1 MEHLIVLLAL
11 LPALGPGDGA
21 QDLSGFTTAEAA
33 SAAASDLYPPPE
45 MPDPLTEDGR
55 LVLSVLADRFGPE
68 PANQVRIEQR
78 ITIRI
83 APRAGPPPPPLRPF
97 MMDQLD
103 RSRPDRSRISER
115 HAGKCLPIAGIAGV
129 QVGRDNRLM
138 ALLRDRRVIS
148 LGLEK
153 GCRAQDFYSG
163 FYVERS
169 TDGQLCVE
177 RDRLQSRSGAN
188 CALTRL
194 RQLVEE

>member
-1 MEHLIVLLAL
+1 MEHLVVLLAL
-11 LPALGPGDGA
+11 LPALGPVDASQDFPAPSASEVGSAVGA
-21 QDLSGFTTAEAA
+21 E
-33 SAAASDLYPPPE
+33 LYPPPE
-45 MPDPLTEDGR
+45 VPEPMTEDGR
-55 LVLSVLADRFGPE
+55 MVLSIVSEGFRPQAE
-68 PANQVRIEQR
+68 NQVRIEQR

-83 APRAGPPPPPLRPF
+83 APRAGPPPPPFRPF
-97 MMDQLD
+97 MMDQPD
-103 RSRPDRSRISER
+103 RPDRPRISER

-138 ALLRDRRVIS
+138 LYLRDRRVIS

-169 TDGQLCVE
+169 QDGQLCVD

>member
-11 LPALGPGDGA
+11 LPTLGPIDGP
-21 QDLSGFTTAEAA
+21 QDVPGFPIGEVGAVAGAE
-33 SAAASDLYPPPE
+33 LYPPPE
-45 MPDPLTEDGR
+45 VPEPLTDEGR
-55 LVLSVLADRFGPE
+55 LVLSVLTEGFRP
-68 PANQVRIEQR
+68 PAENQVRIEQR

-83 APRAGPPPPPLRPF
+83 APRAGPPPPPFRPV
-97 MMDQLD
+97 MMDQ
-103 RSRPDRSRISER
+103 PDRPRISER

-138 ALLRDRRVIS
+138 ISLRDRRVIS

-169 TDGQLCVE
+169 TDGQLCVD

-188 CALTRL
+188 CGLTRL

>member
-1 MEHLIVLLAL
+1 MEHLVVLLAL
-11 LPALGPGDGA
+11 LPTFGPMDGP
-21 QDLSGFTTAEAA
+21 QDMPGFAIADMGAA
-33 SAAASDLYPPPE
+33 VGTELYPPPE
-45 MPDPLTEDGR
+45 IPEPLTDEGQ
-55 LVLSVLADRFGPE
+55 LVLSLVTQGFRPPTE
-68 PANQVRIEQR
+68 NQVRIEQR

-83 APRAGPPPPPLRPF
+83 APRAGPPPPPFRPF
-97 MMDQLD
+97 MMDQ
-103 RSRPDRSRISER
+103 PDRPRISER

-138 ALLRDRRVIS
+138 ISLRDRRVIS

-169 TDGQLCVE
+169 SDGQLCVD

>member
-1 MEHLIVLLAL
+1 MEHLVVLLAL
-11 LPALGPGDGA
+11 LPTLGPLDAA
-21 QDLSGFTTAEAA
+21 QDRPEGGGGEVAA
-33 SAAASDLYPPPE
+33 GIGSELYPPPE
-45 MPDPLTEDGR
+45 MPEPLTEDGR
-55 LVLSVLADRFGPE
+55 LVLSVATQGFRP
-68 PANQVRIEQR
+68 PAENQVRIEQR

-97 MMDQLD
+97 MMDL
-103 RSRPDRSRISER
+103 PDRPRISER
-115 HAGKCLPIAGIAGV
+115 HAGKCLPISGIAGV

-138 ALLRDRRVIS
+138 AYLRDRRVIS

-153 GCRAQDFYSG
+153 GCRARDFYSG
-163 FYVERS
+163 FYVERNA
-169 TDGQLCVE
+169 DGQLCVD

>member
-1 MEHLIVLLAL
+1 MEHLVVLLAL
-11 LPALGPGDGA
+11 LPALGPLDAPQGPA
-21 QDLSGFTTAEAA
+21 AFPAVEAP
-33 SAAASDLYPPPE
+33 SELYPPPE
-45 MPDPLTEDGR
+45 APEPLTDDAR
-55 LVLSVLADRFGPE
+55 LVLSVVTQGFRPE
-68 PANQVRIEQR
+68 SANQVRIEQR

-83 APRAGPPPPPLRPF
+83 APRAGPPPAPMRPF
-97 MMDQLD
+97 MMDM
-103 RSRPDRSRISER
+103 PDRPRIAER
-115 HAGKCLPIAGIAGV
+115 HAGKCLPISGIAGV

-138 ALLRDRRVIS
+138 AFLRDRRVIS

-169 TDGQLCVE
+169 SDGQLCVD

>member
-1 MEHLIVLLAL
+1 MEHLVVLLAL
-11 LPALGPGDGA
+11 LPALGPADA
-21 QDLSGFTTAEAA
+21 SQEAA
-33 SAAASDLYPPPE
+33 GPAVIQEGGIVGAELYPPPE
-45 MPDPLTEDGR
+45 TPEPMTQDGR
-55 LVLSVLADRFGPE
+55 MVLSIVSEGFRP
-68 PANQVRIEQR
+68 PAEHQVRIEQR

-83 APRAGPPPPPLRPF
+83 APRAGPPPPPFRPF
-97 MMDQLD
+97 MMDQ
-103 RSRPDRSRISER
+103 PDRPRISER

-138 ALLRDRRVIS
+138 LSLRDRRVIS

-153 GCRAQDFYSG
+153 GCRARDFYSG

-169 TDGQLCVE
+169 PDGQICVD

>member
-1 MEHLIVLLAL
+1 MEHLVVLLAL
-11 LPALGPGDGA
+11 LPTLGSLDALQDRPGAVVGEVEATIGA
-21 QDLSGFTTAEAA
+21 E
-33 SAAASDLYPPPE
+33 LYPPPE
-45 MPDPLTEDGR
+45 VPEPLTEDGR
-55 LVLSVLADRFGPE
+55 IVLSVVTEGFRPRAE
-68 PANQVRIEQR
+68 NQVRIEQR

-83 APRAGPPPPPLRPF
+83 SPRAGPPPPPLRPF
-97 MMDQLD
+97 MMDL
-103 RSRPDRSRISER
+103 PDRPRISER
-115 HAGKCLPIAGIAGV
+115 HAGKCLPISSIAGV
-129 QVGRDNRLM
+129 QVGRDNRQM
-138 ALLRDRRVIS
+138 AYLRDRRVIS

-169 TDGQLCVE
+169 ADGQLCVD

>member
-11 LPALGPGDGA
+11 LPGLGPLDASQDVARPPVSEVGGA
-21 QDLSGFTTAEAA
+21 VGSE
-33 SAAASDLYPPPE
+33 LYPPPE
-45 MPDPLTEDGR
+45 MPEPMTDDGQM
-55 LVLSVLADRFGPE
+55 VLSIVSDAFRP
-68 PANQVRIEQR
+68 PAENQVRIEQR
-78 ITIRI
+78 ITVRI
-83 APRAGPPPPPLRPF
+83 APRAGPPPPPFRPF

-103 RSRPDRSRISER
+103 RHDRPRISER

-138 ALLRDRRVIS
+138 LSLRDRRIIS

-169 TDGQLCVE
+169 ADGQLCVD

>member
-1 MEHLIVLLAL
+1 MEHLVVLLAL
-11 LPALGPGDGA
+11 LPVLGPVDA
-21 QDLSGFTTAEAA
+21 PQDLPGVSLGEAGAVVGAE
-33 SAAASDLYPPPE
+33 LYPPPE
-45 MPDPLTEDGR
+45 APEPLIEDGR
-55 LVLSVLADRFGPE
+55 LVLSVVTEGFRP
-68 PANQVRIEQR
+68 PAENQVRIEQR

-83 APRAGPPPPPLRPF
+83 APRAGPPPPPFRPF
-97 MMDQLD
+97 MMDQ
-103 RSRPDRSRISER
+103 PDRPRISER
-115 HAGKCLPIAGIAGV
+115 HAGKCLPISGIAGV

-138 ALLRDRRVIS
+138 AYLRDRRVIS

-169 TDGQLCVE
+169 PDGQLCVD

>member
-1 MEHLIVLLAL
+1 MEHLVVLLAL
-11 LPALGPGDGA
+11 LPTLGPLDAA
-21 QDLSGFTTAEAA
+21 QDRPEGGGGEVAA
-33 SAAASDLYPPPE
+33 GIGSELYPPPE
-45 MPDPLTEDGR
+45 MPEPLTEDGR
-55 LVLSVLADRFGPE
+55 LVLSVVTQGFRP
-68 PANQVRIEQR
+68 PAENQVRIEQR

-97 MMDQLD
+97 MMDL
-103 RSRPDRSRISER
+103 PDRPRISER
-115 HAGKCLPIAGIAGV
+115 HAGKCLPISGIAGV

-138 ALLRDRRVIS
+138 AYLRDRRVIS

-153 GCRAQDFYSG
+153 GCRARDFYSG
-163 FYVERS
+163 FYVERNA
-169 TDGQLCVE
+169 DGQLCVD

>member
-1 MEHLIVLLAL
+1 MEHLVVLLAL
-11 LPALGPGDGA
+11 LPALGPIDGP
-21 QDLSGFTTAEAA
+21 QDTPGFGVADTVA
-33 SAAASDLYPPPE
+33 SAGADLYPPPE
-45 MPDPLTEDGR
+45 IPEPLTEEGR
-55 LVLSVLADRFGPE
+55 LVLSVLTDGFRP
-68 PANQVRIEQR
+68 PAQNQVRIEQR

-83 APRAGPPPPPLRPF
+83 APRAGPPPPPFRPF
-97 MMDQLD
+97 MMDQ
-103 RSRPDRSRISER
+103 PDRPRISER

-138 ALLRDRRVIS
+138 LSLRDRRIIS

-169 TDGQLCVE
+169 SDGQLCVD

>member
-1 MEHLIVLLAL
+1 MEHLAVLLAL
-11 LPALGPGDGA
+11 LPAFGPADVPQEPSLNSLRETA
-21 QDLSGFTTAEAA
+21 TTE
-33 SAAASDLYPPPE
+33 LYPPPE
-45 MPDPLTEDGR
+45 MPEPLTEEAG
-55 LVLSVLADRFGPE
+55 LVLSVVTESFRPE
-68 PANQVRIEQR
+68 VANQVRIEQR

-83 APRAGPPPPPLRPF
+83 APRAGPAPAPFRPF
-97 MMDQLD
+97 MMDLPE
-103 RSRPDRSRISER
+103 RPRISER
-115 HAGKCLPIAGIAGV
+115 SAGKCLPISGIAGV

-138 ALLRDRRVIS
+138 AFLRDRRVIS

-169 TDGQLCVE
+169 PDGQICVD